1 MNFQRLLVGLL
12 IAALGVFAAL
22 TVFVFIDDTFRA
34 YVDSAIYVICAK
46 SLAAG
51 EGYVYQGRPFFV
63 RPPAL
68 AWVMMP
74 LVDEPLDIRT
84 LNLVIQL
91 FVVGTFATV
100 ALAMRRLHGALIGL
114 VIALLFAINPQAV
127 YWQNIILSEYPFMML
142 FFAGGWLLLP
152 KKRDEPVGWA
162 RGLTGAALMSASAY
176 FRSTALLAAPALVMA
191 DLFRGGKHRWRGL
204 VWAAVLVGL
213 HLPWMI
219 WSGQQAEHAERPS
232 TQLKMFDYN
241 TALFKVDT
249 RDPDSRSANLDDW
262 IDRFQ
267 TNFKGVTRTLGKVL
281 LAQRGGEGSAFLTV
295 LVAAA
300 MIFTWL
306 HRRSP
311 LDWYMMSAGAFLFMY
326 FIYVDRFLLPLL
338 PMIIS
343 ALLYS
348 ARKLGEWGARQTG
361 DPRTAGLAVLVMIAL
376 LAVPS
381 LIGMKQAL
389 RYPVGRATM
398 DYTDEQT
405 AAWLRENT
413 PPDAAIL
420 SDRQA
425 IVSMLSGRL
434 VWGYRNLF
442 GPGLAGVP
450 RFDYAVMGPSRLPIE
465 EIVKSHAVDRVV
477 IPIEYRRQ
485 KFSVRIYRIEDGW
498 VPGPDGL

>member
-1 MNFQRLLVGLL
+1 LNGQRLLTGLL
-12 IAALGVFAAL
+12 IAALAAFGVA
-22 TVFVFIDDTFRA
+22 TVFVFLDDTFRA
-34 YVDSAIYVICAK
+34 YVDSAIYVLCAK

-51 EGYVYQGRPFFV
+51 DGYVYQGRPFFV

-74 LVDEPLDIRT
+74 LVGEPLDIRT

-91 FVVGTFATV
+91 FVAGTFATV
-100 ALAMRRLHGALIGL
+100 ALVMRRLHGVLIG
-114 VIALLFAINPQAV
+114 VVVALLFAINPLSV

-142 FFAGGWLLLP
+142 FFLGGWLLLP
-152 KKRDEPVGWA
+152 RKDGEPVSWA
-162 RGLTGAALMSASAY
+162 RGLLSLSAY
-176 FRSTALLAAPALVMA
+176 FRSTALLAAPALVLA

-219 WSGQQAEHAERPS
+219 WSGSQASEAERPS
-232 TQLKMFDYN
+232 TQLKMFDYS
-241 TALFKVDT
+241 TALFRVDT
-249 RDPDSRSANLDDW
+249 RDPDSRYANLDDW
-262 IDRFQ
+262 FDRFE
-267 TNFKGVTRTLGKVL
+267 TNFKGVTGTLGHVL
-281 LAQRGGEGSAFLTV
+281 TGQRGGAGSVFLTL
-295 LVAAA
+295 LVGAA
-300 MIFTWL
+300 MVFTWL

-311 LDWYMMSAGAFLFMY
+311 LDWYMASAGAFLFMY

-343 ALLYS
+343 SLIYS

-361 DPRTAGLAVLVMIAL
+361 DPRAAGLAVLVMVAA

-381 LIGMKQAL
+381 LMAMKQSL
-389 RYPVGRATM
+389 RYPAGRATL
-398 DYTDEQT
+398 DHTDQQT

-442 GPGLAGVP
+442 GPGLAGLP
-450 RFDYAVMGPSRLPIE
+450 RFDYAVLGPNRLPIE
-465 EIVKSHAVDRVV
+465 DIVADHAVERHV
-477 IPIEYRRQ
+477 IPIEYRKQR
-485 KFSVRIYRIEDGW
+485 FTMRIYRIEDGW
-498 VPGPDGL
+498 VPGPDGR